1 MREWLKKTIKQ
12 LSENDIARRAGKTF
26 AQAFISVLVLGGFRL
41 DKSTLIAAG
50 AAGIS
55 AGWNYLK
62 TL

>member
-1 MREWLKKTIKQ
+1 MENIKSWLKELLK
-12 LSENDIARRAGKTF
+12 NDIARRAAKTF
-26 AQAFISVLVLGGFRL
+26 AQAFVSVLILGGFRL